1 MSRHAGIPTQGGGRA
16 AEMRTEFDLAFSRV
30 PVSTETD
37 LTDVLALRIGDEAC
51 LLRLSDIAEVI
62 ARPMLTPV
70 PTSAPAMLGI
80 TAGRGVPVAGY
91 DTGLLLGRSPVLPHW
106 LVLVAAEP
114 AIGLVFEHFDGY
126 QQISNGSTGDRR
138 LLEMPAL
145 IDAVTRLT
153 RHRSPSQELR
163 P

>member
-1 MSRHAGIPTQGGGRA
+1 MVTRYGRRRIDDISATCPTELSWRGADAHRDGAFCLDTARSDRAISSTPATSAIVASARMTVTIHPKAG
-16 AEMRTEFDLAFSRV
+16 
-30 PVSTETD
+30 
-37 LTDVLALRIGDEAC
+37 
-51 LLRLSDIAEVI
+51 
-62 ARPMLTPV
+62 
-70 PTSAPAMLGI
+70 TSAPALLGI